1 VAEPLIIDANPIISA
16 LLGGSAR
23 RVVLS
28 PEFSFYSTQH
38 TLFEVE
44 KYLPW
49 LARRLDRGEIHL
61 FREFELLPIIACQP
75 TRYESQVA
83 KAESLIGL
91 RDIEDVPI
99 LALALELGY
108 PIWTEDHD
116 FDGIPEISVRRTAD
130 LLATL

>member
-16 LLGGSAR
+16 LMGGSAR
-23 RVVLS
+23 QVIFS
-28 PEFSFYSTQH
+28 PRFSFYSTQH

-44 KYLPW
+44 KYLPR
-49 LARRLDRGEIHL
+49 LARHLDREEIHL

-75 TRYESQVA
+75 ARYESRLAQ
-83 KAESLIGL
+83 AESVIGL
-91 RDIEDVPI
+91 RDPKDVPI

-116 FDGIPEISVRRTAD
+116 FDGISQIYLRRTAD
-130 LLATL
+130 LLAML